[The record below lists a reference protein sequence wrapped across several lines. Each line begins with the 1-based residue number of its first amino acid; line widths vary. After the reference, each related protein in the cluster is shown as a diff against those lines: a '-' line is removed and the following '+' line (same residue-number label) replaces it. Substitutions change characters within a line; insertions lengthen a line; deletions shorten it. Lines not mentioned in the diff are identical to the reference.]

1 MQTYEFN
8 RIERKWRKAWEDE
21 GLHHTDFNADGRKC
35 YCLVMFIYPSADR
48 LHIGH
53 WYNYAPTDTWA
64 RFRRMHGDNVFEP
77 IGYDAFGLPAENY
90 AIKHGVHPWDST
102 AENVRV
108 VREQLK
114 EIGAMYDWDREVNT
128 SMPDYYQWTQWIFLQ
143 CYKAGLAYRSAG
155 QVNWCPS
162 CQTVLANEQ
171 VMDDGTCERCESDV
185 TRKEMVQWFLRIT
198 EYADRL
204 LKGLDKLDWPEKTK
218 AMQRN
223 WIGRSEGGEIT
234 FAFAADT
241 QGADKLTVEEK
252 LFKVFTTRPDTLFG
266 VTYMVMAPEH
276 PLVKKIATP
285 EQMAQVEK
293 YIEKSSH
300 LNEIQRTSTV
310 KEKTGVFTGAY
321 AINPVNGERIPV
333 WISDY
338 VMLSYGTGIIMAVPA
353 HDTRD
358 FEFASQFGLPIRQV
372 IAPAGESASS
382 GEEPEQAYPEPGVMV
397 NSGEFDGQPSAEGAR
412 KVVEKLQASELAEF
426 KVNFRIRD
434 WLISRQRYW
443 GVPIPIL
450 YCDKCGEVPVPEDQ
464 LPVKL
469 PYDVDFKGAVK
480 GVSPLATNDEFV
492 NTSCPTCGGPAR
504 REIDT
509 MDTFVDSSWYFLRYP
524 APKLDK
530 KPFDRQL
537 CDSWLPVHHYVGG
550 AEHATMHLIY
560 ARFINMVL
568 HDLNHIGFE
577 EPFQRLSHQGTITNQ
592 GAKMSKS
599 RGNVVNPKAY
609 IDKFGADTFR
619 CYLMFMGDYSQGGDW
634 DDTGIHGMF
643 RFLMRVWRLVQF
655 NAERIKGI
663 EPRQTD
669 SSNRDVL
676 GKAEQK
682 IARVMHNSIKCAG
695 DDLGRMHFN
704 TAISRIMELVNELVP
719 YAGEESGNEDTDR
732 EFLAE
737 AIEVLVKLFAPFTPH
752 FCEELWR
759 EALGHPKSV
768 FLSEWPQ
775 FDAGMLV
782 ADQVTVVIQINGK
795 LRSQILVDRD
805 QDKTQVLRAAKADQ
819 KAASYL
825 EGKTIRK
832 EIHVPNKL
840 VNFVVG

>member
-1 MQTYEFN
+1 MQKYEFKQ
-8 RIERKWRKAWEDE
+8 IESKWRKAWEDE
-21 GLHHTDFNADGRKC
+21 GLHHTDFHRDGQKC

-53 WYNYAPTDTWA
+53 WYNYGPTDTWA

-102 AENVRV
+102 GENVRV
-108 VREQLK
+108 VREQLR

-128 SMPDYYQWTQWIFLQ
+128 SSPEYYKWTQWIFLQ

-171 VMDDGTCERCESDV
+171 VMADGTCERCESAV

-198 EYADRL
+198 QYADRL
-204 LKGLDKLDWPEKTK
+204 LSGLDKLDWPEKTK

-234 FAFAADT
+234 FTFAEGT
-241 QGADKLTVEEK
+241 PGVDKLAEDERA
-252 LFKVFTTRPDTLFG
+252 FKVFTTRPDTLFG

-276 PLVKKIATP
+276 PLVRKITTARQQAEV
-285 EQMAQVEK
+285 EQ
-293 YIEKSSH
+293 YIEKTSR
-300 LNEIQRTSTV
+300 LNEIQRTSTA
-310 KEKTGVFTGAY
+310 KEKTGVFTGAC
-321 AINPVNGERIPV
+321 AVNPVNGERIPV

-358 FEFASQFGLPIRQV
+358 FEFARQFGLPMRRV
-372 IAPAGESASS
+372 IAPAGESTG
-382 GEEPEQAYPEPGVMV
+382 GEEPVEAFTGPGVMV
-397 NSGEFDGQPSAEGAR
+397 NSAEFDGQQSAQGAR
-412 KVVEKLQASELAEF
+412 KVVEKLREQGLAGF

-443 GVPIPIL
+443 GVPIPVV
-450 YCDKCGEVPVPEDQ
+450 YCDKCGEVTVPEDQ
-464 LPVKL
+464 LPVEL

-480 GVSPLATNDEFV
+480 GVSPLATNAEFV
-492 NTSCPTCGGPAR
+492 NTTCPTCGGPAR

-509 MDTFVDSSWYFLRYP
+509 MDTFVDSSWYFLRYLTP
-524 APKLDK
+524 SLDD
-530 KPFDRQL
+530 KPFEREL
-537 CDSWLPVHHYVGG
+537 CDCWLPVHHYVGG

-568 HDLNHIGFE
+568 HDLGHLGFE

-599 RGNVVNPKAY
+599 RGNVINPRLY
-609 IDKFGADTFR
+609 LDKFGADAFR

-634 DDTGIHGMF
+634 DDTGIQGMF

-655 NAERIKGI
+655 NAGRVSGLQR
-663 EPRQTD
+663 RQTNNTNIVAL
-669 SSNRDVL
+669 SESER
-676 GKAEQK
+676 K
-682 IARVMHNSIKCAG
+682 ISRVMHNSIKCVG
-695 DDLGRMHFN
+695 EDLERMHFN
-704 TAISRIMELVNELVP
+704 TAVSRIMELVNELVP
-719 YAGEESGNEDTDR
+719 YAGEESGNEDVDL

-737 AIEVLVKLFAPFTPH
+737 ALDVLVKIFAPFTPH
-752 FCEELWR
+752 FSEELWR
-759 EALGHPKSV
+759 EALGHEKSV
-768 FLSEWPQ
+768 FLSEWPEY
-775 FDAGMLV
+775 DPAMLV

-795 LRSQILVDRD
+795 LRSQITVQRD
-805 QDKTQVLRAAKADQ
+805 QDKELVLAAARADK

-825 EGKTIRK
+825 EGNTIRK

-840 VNFVVG
+840 VNFVVR

>member
-1 MQTYEFN
+1 MEKYEFKE
-8 RIERKWRKAWEDE
+8 IERKWRNVWENE
-21 GLHHTDFNADGRKC
+21 GLHRADFHGEGRKC

-53 WYNYAPTDTWA
+53 WYNYGPTDTWA

-102 AENVRV
+102 GENVRV

-114 EIGAMYDWDREVNT
+114 EIGAMYDWERELNT
-128 SMPDYYQWTQWIFLQ
+128 SEPEYYKWTQWIFLQ
-143 CYKAGLAYRSAG
+143 CYRAGLAYRASG

-171 VMDDGTCERCESDV
+171 VMSDGTCERCESLV
-185 TRKEMVQWFLRIT
+185 TRKEMVQWFLKIT

-223 WIGRSEGGEIT
+223 WIERSEGGEIKFS
-234 FAFAADT
+234 FADDT
-241 QGADKLTVEEK
+241 PGAGSLSEQERS
-252 LFKVFTTRPDTLFG
+252 FNVFTTRPDTLFG

-276 PLVKKIATP
+276 PLVGRITTP
-285 EQMAQVEK
+285 EQQADVER
-293 YIEKSSH
+293 YAEKASH

-310 KEKTGVFTGAY
+310 NEKTGVFTGAY
-321 AINPVNGERIPV
+321 AINPVNGERVPV
-333 WISDY
+333 WIADY

-353 HDTRD
+353 HDNRD
-358 FEFASQFGLPIRQV
+358 FEFARQFGLPIREV
-372 IAPAGESASS
+372 IAPESGGGGGELS
-382 GEEPEQAYPEPGVMV
+382 EAYTEPGVMV
-397 NSGEFDGQPSAEGAR
+397 NSGEFDGQESREGAR
-412 KVVEKLQASELAEF
+412 RVVEKLQAKNLAEF

-443 GVPIPIL
+443 GVPIPVV

-464 LPVKL
+464 LPVEL
-469 PYDVDFKGAVK
+469 PYEVDFKGAAR
-480 GVSPLATNDEFV
+480 GVSPLATNEEFV
-492 NTSCPTCGGPAR
+492 NTACPGCGGPAR

-509 MDTFVDSSWYFLRYP
+509 MDTFVDSSWYFLRYLSP
-524 APKLDK
+524 GAEH
-530 KPFDRQL
+530 KPFDREL

-560 ARFINMVL
+560 ARFINMAL
-568 HDLNHIGFE
+568 HDLGHLGFE
-577 EPFQRLSHQGTITNQ
+577 EPFARLSHQGIITNQ

-599 RGNVVNPKAY
+599 RDNVINPKSY
-609 IDKFGADTFR
+609 IDKFGADAFR

-634 DDTGIHGMF
+634 DDTGMQGMF
-643 RFLMRVWRLVQF
+643 RFLMRVWRLVQH
-655 NAERIKGI
+655 NAQRVDGVK
-663 EPRQTD
+663 RRVTD
-669 SSNRDVL
+669 SSTIDSL
-676 GKAEQK
+676 GGTEKK

-695 DDLGRMHFN
+695 EDLERMHFN

-719 YAGEESGNEDTDR
+719 YAGEESGNEDVDK
-732 EFLAE
+732 EFMAE
-737 AIEVLVKLFAPFTPH
+737 ALDVLVKIFAPFVPH

-759 EALGHPKSV
+759 EALGKERSV
-768 FLSEWPQ
+768 FLSSWPEY
-775 FDAGMLV
+775 DSRVLV
-782 ADQVTVVIQINGK
+782 SEVVTVVIQINGK
-795 LRSQILVDRD
+795 LRSQIEVERD
-805 QDKTQVLRAAKADQ
+805 QAEQEVTRTARDDP
-819 KAASYL
+819 KAAGYID
-825 EGKTIRK
+825 GKTIRK
-832 EIHVPNKL
+832 VIYVPNKL